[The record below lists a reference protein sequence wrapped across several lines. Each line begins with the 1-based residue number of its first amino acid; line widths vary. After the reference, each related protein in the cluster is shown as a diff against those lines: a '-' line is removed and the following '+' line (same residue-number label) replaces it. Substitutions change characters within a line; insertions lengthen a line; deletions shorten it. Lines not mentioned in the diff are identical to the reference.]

1 MNISLPFYVTTA
13 LNTIEANG
21 FECFCVGGAIRD
33 LILGKTPF
41 DFDITTNAAPED
53 IIKIFEHTVPTGI
66 KHGTVTVII
75 DGHNI
80 EVTTYRSEGG
90 YSDHRS
96 PDTVGFISTVEDDVK
111 RRDFTMNAILYN
123 PKTNVYDPQNGLKDI
138 ENRLIRAVG
147 VASTRF
153 NEDALRIMR
162 AFRFSA
168 QLGFDLEAETLAAAL
183 KLNSSVEFLSRERIF
198 SELKKIVE
206 SEFPYKAD
214 LLFKNGAFEF
224 LGLKVKT
231 SLNVISTLDN
241 DFSLRF
247 SSLCFNNSLDPKRIL
262 KELKADNETIN
273 ECEKIVGILKS
284 PIPKNR
290 YDLKLILNR
299 FGLDTFQKIL
309 NGGKKLLE
317 NPIECQSMLTAIK
330 DADEPYKIQQLKI
343 NGNDLLKLGFKGE
356 TIGTVLSDLL
366 DKVMMS
372 PSLNLHDELI
382 KLATEYSDK

>member
-290 YDLKLILNR
+290 YDLKLTLNR